1 MRTGKLWAAFRPYLW
16 ITLASAVFAL
26 GFDWCYVPNQIT
38 LGAMTALPTG
48 MAGTMAW
55 MICPRPVIPPKVIWL
70 GT

>member
-1 MRTGKLWAAFRPYLW
+1 MAKREE
-16 ITLASAVFAL
+16 ASSFHPSSRQPSRNRGRL
-26 GFDWCYVPNQIT
+26 R
-38 LGAMTALPTG
+38 AMTALPTG